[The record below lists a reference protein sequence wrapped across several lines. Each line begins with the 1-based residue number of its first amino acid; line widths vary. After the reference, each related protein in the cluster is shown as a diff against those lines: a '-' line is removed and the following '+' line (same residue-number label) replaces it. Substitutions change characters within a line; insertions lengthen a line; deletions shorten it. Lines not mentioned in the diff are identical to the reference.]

1 MTIQPALIAVDWG
14 SSRFRAYLLDE
25 SGNLLDRVE
34 NEQGVFCHKPVAYK
48 KILQHACEHWLHRK
62 PDIPILMAGM
72 IGSRNGWFE
81 TRYLPCPI
89 SIHSLGDNIIQVPAL
104 HSHPVYIVPGIS
116 VMSPCG
122 LPDVI
127 RGEETQIFGALDG
140 LVNNKLLACV
150 PGTHSK
156 WVRVENNQ
164 VIRFSTFMTGEVF
177 SAVQQCGSISS
188 LLDECDFDKNSFL
201 VGIGVSQRKGG
212 LLHQLFSLRA
222 RMVSEQSSMKLN
234 PGYLSGLLIGA
245 EIKAAL
251 ELYPGVTDI
260 IIIGS
265 EALIH
270 DYGLAFS
277 AFGISAGSTRSEQA
291 FVKGVWKLA
300 AVSEKVTA
308 NMEAAH
314 VR

>member
-1 MTIQPALIAVDWG
+1 MSAQSGLIAVDWG

-25 SGNLLDRVE
+25 SGTLLDRIE
-34 NEQGVFCHKPVAYK
+34 NNQGIFCHKQDAYNK
-48 KILQHACEHWLHRK
+48 TLQHACEDWLHRK

-72 IGSRNGWFE
+72 IGSRSGWFE
-81 TRYLPCPI
+81 TPYLPCPV
-89 SIHSLGDNIIQVPAL
+89 SIRRLGDNIIQVPDL

-116 VMSPCG
+116 FMSPCG

-140 LVNNKLLACV
+140 SVNNKLLACV

-156 WVRVENNQ
+156 WIRVENNQ
-164 VIRFSTFMTGEVF
+164 IIRFSTFMTGEVF

-201 VGIGVSQRKGG
+201 VGVGVSQKKGG

-222 RMVSEQSSMKLN
+222 RAVSGQSDMKLN

-251 ELYPGVTDI
+251 ELYPGITEI
-260 IIIGS
+260 IVIGNN
-265 EALIH
+265 ALIH

-277 AFGISAGSTRSEQA
+277 AFGISADSTRAEQA
-291 FVKGVWKLA
+291 FVKGLWKLA
-300 AVSEKVTA
+300 TVSKKVTK
-308 NMEAAH
+308 NMATA
-314 VR
+314 RAW